1 MQEGKMEDKS
11 KDLARMKELNELL
24 NRASR
29 AYYMQDTEI
38 MSNFEYDAL
47 YDELKDL
54 EERTGTVLS
63 GSPTV
68 RVGYEVVS
76 ELPKEE
82 HEFPMLS
89 LDKTKEV
96 GQLVSWLG
104 DQKAVLSWKMDGLT
118 IVLTYEGG
126 ELIKAVTRGNGHVG
140 EIVTGNAKVFQNVP
154 HRISFKGKLVLRGE
168 AVIRYSDFNEINEKL
183 PEGEARYKNP
193 RNLCSGSVRQLNSQV
208 TASRNVYL
216 YAFALV
222 YAQGADIENSAM
234 ARFDWLSSQGFD
246 VVEHRLV
253 DADTLPAAVEDF
265 AARIQDNDFPSDG
278 LVLLLEDIA
287 YGQSLGTTA
296 KFPRNAIAFKW
307 ADEVEE
313 THLRSVEWSA
323 SRTGLINPVAIFDP
337 VELEGTTVTRASLHN
352 VSIVKALQLGL
363 GDRLQ
368 VYKANMII
376 PQIAENLTRS
386 DTLEIPDTC
395 PVCGAHTTLRDENGV
410 MTLYCTNPA
419 CLAKHAGLLVH
430 FTSRDAFNIEGLSEA
445 TLEKFIQMGKL
456 KEDDQSKLNKLIDQ
470 LRTDEK
476 SPAEKKAAAVELE
489 QLCENL
495 KFIPENKSVHKSIV
509 KIENFLCS
517 LAYRRSFNLSGYADS
532 GKANDVNAINY
543 DRVLGNA
550 RRAGSLKKYY
560 LACDRFLMDDITMDS
575 GRRLKK
581 SDWDL
586 VLKMTACCMLELSRK
601 GKEKVL
607 RTKAVCVNE
616 SDFIDW
622 LMLEKNCGKS
632 KLLQFRYHGET
643 LFEHPSFSGDENR
656 KMQKKGINTKKIRLA
671 QRWLE
676 DSGFEILCDDPETN
690 VIQNYLNLHPEG
702 RVFVDN
708 GSGKPMTEPPL

>member
-1 MQEGKMEDKS
+1 MLDEILEYQQYSFDLKNHDKQVCRLKRSRLISSQMSGLGRAMTIIARHFLFDVYGNDSQMKGKTIDV
-11 KDLARMKELNELL
+11 
-24 NRASR
+24 
-29 AYYMQDTEI
+29 
-38 MSNFEYDAL
+38 
-47 YDELKDL
+47 LKA
-54 EERTGTVLS
+54 
-63 GSPTV
+63 
-68 RVGYEVVS
+68 
-76 ELPKEE
+76 
-82 HEFPMLS
+82 
-89 LDKTKEV
+89 
-96 GQLVSWLG
+96 WLG
-104 DQKAVLSWKMDGLT
+104 HKRPADSMPEARVLYRW
-118 IVLTYEGG
+118 
-126 ELIKAVTRGNGHVG
+126 
-140 EIVTGNAKVFQNVP
+140 
-154 HRISFKGKLVLRGE
+154 
-168 AVIRYSDFNEINEKL
+168 L
-183 PEGEARYKNP
+183 PEYVEKNF
-193 RNLCSGSVRQLNSQV
+193 LAES
-208 TASRNVYL
+208 
-216 YAFALV
+216 
-222 YAQGADIENSAM
+222 
-234 ARFDWLSSQGFD
+234 
-246 VVEHRLV
+246 
-253 DADTLPAAVEDF
+253 
-265 AARIQDNDFPSDG
+265 
-278 LVLLLEDIA
+278 LED
-287 YGQSLGTTA
+287 
-296 KFPRNAIAFKW
+296 
-307 ADEVEE
+307 
-313 THLRSVEWSA
+313 
-323 SRTGLINPVAIFDP
+323 
-337 VELEGTTVTRASLHN
+337 
-352 VSIVKALQLGL
+352 
-363 GDRLQ
+363 
-368 VYKANMII
+368 
-376 PQIAENLTRS
+376 
-386 DTLEIPDTC
+386 
-395 PVCGAHTTLRDENGV
+395 
-410 MTLYCTNPA
+410 
-419 CLAKHAGLLVH
+419 
-430 FTSRDAFNIEGLSEA
+430 
-445 TLEKFIQMGKL
+445 LEKFIQMGKL

-575 GRRLKK
+575 GRRLKE

-708 GSGKPMTEPPL
+708 GSGKQMTERHL